1 VIAFEDI
8 GIGSVDAVT
17 VTVAAAGDSAWRRAH
32 GGDMRLSIEVARI
45 LAGAPKDRSADYLVG
60 AKDHPL
66 LAGFAQEMTSASLTT
81 RLSRIG
87 SRALDLPHRATR
99 RRHPAD
105 WLRRAFRRSELIANM
120 WTSVRLAPSSFFSV
134 AKLIRLAVGAQ
145 FQFRVCQACSVR
157 SLLWNDGC
165 SFRGSAEACDE
176 VCESTTRQDFL

>member
-87 SRALDLPHRATR
+87 ARFAASGNAT
-99 RRHPAD
+99 P
-105 WLRRAFRRSELIANM
+105 
-120 WTSVRLAPSSFFSV
+120 PS
-134 AKLIRLAVGAQ
+134 
-145 FQFRVCQACSVR
+145 C
-157 SLLWNDGC
+157 
-165 SFRGSAEACDE
+165 
-176 VCESTTRQDFL
+176 